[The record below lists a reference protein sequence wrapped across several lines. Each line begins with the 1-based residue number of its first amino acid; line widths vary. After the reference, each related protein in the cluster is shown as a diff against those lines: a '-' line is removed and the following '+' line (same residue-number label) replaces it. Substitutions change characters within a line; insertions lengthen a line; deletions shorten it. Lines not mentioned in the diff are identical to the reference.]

1 MATVWKLSRKIIS
14 KIQGML
20 ESVQRL
26 RSGIGSGSKVAAAQS
41 EGRQGGSGKLFLNSK
56 NRFFDD
62 NESVSTD

>member
-1 MATVWKLSRKIIS
+1 
-14 KIQGML
+14 ML